1 MSLAHKR
8 PQRNHSAT
16 ILPAKFDNATVSNKA
31 SLAYLEA
38 FKQKIGF
45 RELLESGI
53 SYSKRHNS
61 QFDTANIIDFMVDA
75 SVQGLSRFNHME
87 DLRHDNAY
95 LKLKG
100 QAPSEKVCRDL
111 LRDLPEGAASEIR
124 CINKRL
130 LEKKAKSEG
139 PRFVDLNIDDT
150 VCTVFGDQE
159 GSGVGYNPT
168 KHGRASF
175 KEKVGILGLTNE
187 VINLTLENGKHH
199 TNYQLETF
207 IRKCRILLPAEW
219 TLKRVRIDSGGFDI
233 DNLEYLDEQNLEF
246 IIKCKKYKS
255 LQILID
261 SVNHKDHLFPWTD
274 IDETFSVNEC
284 HFRLPKWQKCYRFIL
299 VRKPAPIDD
308 KKQQQMDV
316 DAVKYCYQLIVTNI
330 ETMTAVEIFHD
341 YNQRCDIENKIDEL
355 KEGFAFDQNSQ
366 RNLKCNQLFLLIKML
381 AYNLHNWFKQAILP
395 ESWRSFEIQTV
406 RRKFYHLAA
415 NICGQGRYRHLRY
428 AIDWK
433 IEWLIRAVIDKLQ
446 RFSLDPAR

>member
-8 PQRNHSAT
+8 SQRNHSAT
-16 ILPAKFDNATVSNKA
+16 ILPARFDNATVSNKA

-75 SVQGLSRFNHME
+75 SVQGLSRFDHME

-233 DNLEYLDEQNLEF
+233 DNLP
-246 IIKCKKYKS
+246 S
-255 LQILID
+255 
-261 SVNHKDHLFPWTD
+261 
-274 IDETFSVNEC
+274 
-284 HFRLPKWQKCYRFIL
+284 
-299 VRKPAPIDD
+299 
-308 KKQQQMDV
+308 
-316 DAVKYCYQLIVTNI
+316 
-330 ETMTAVEIFHD
+330 
-341 YNQRCDIENKIDEL
+341 
-355 KEGFAFDQNSQ
+355 G
-366 RNLKCNQLFLLIKML
+366 RN
-381 AYNLHNWFKQAILP
+381 ATG
-395 ESWRSFEIQTV
+395 SF
-406 RRKFYHLAA
+406 
-415 NICGQGRYRHLRY
+415 
-428 AIDWK
+428 
-433 IEWLIRAVIDKLQ
+433 
-446 RFSLDPAR
+446 

>member
-8 PQRNHSAT
+8 PQRNHSAA
-16 ILPAKFDNATVSNKA
+16 ILPAKFDNSTVTYRA
-31 SLAYLEA
+31 SLAYLDA

-45 RELLESGI
+45 HEMLESGI
-53 SYSKRHNS
+53 SYTKRHNS
-61 QFDTANIIDFMVDA
+61 RFGTVNVIDFMVDA
-75 SVQGLSRFNHME
+75 SVQGLSRFDHME

-111 LRDLPEGAASEIR
+111 LRDLPESAASEIR
-124 CINKRL
+124 LINKRL

-139 PRFVDLNIDDT
+139 PRSVALNIDDT

-199 TNYQLETF
+199 TNYELEAF

-219 TLKRVRIDSGGFDI
+219 TLKKVRIDSGGFDI

-246 IIKCKKYKS
+246 TIKCKKYKS
-255 LQILID
+255 LQLLID
-261 SVNHKDHLFPWTD
+261 SVNHKDHLYPWTD

-284 HFRLPKWQKCYRFIL
+284 HYRLPNWKKCYRFVLI
-299 VRKPAPIDD
+299 RKTAPPDD

-330 ETMTAVEIFHD
+330 ETMTVTEIFHD

-395 ESWRSFEIQTV
+395 ESWRSFEIKTV

-415 NICGQGRYRHLRY
+415 NICGHGRYRHLRY
-428 AIDWK
+428 ANDRT
-433 IEWLIRAVIDKLQ
+433 IEWLIRAVIDKLHQ
-446 RFSLDPAR
+446 FSLVPAR